1 MANLIAVIVIVAIL
15 ALAAGYVVRAKKRGA
30 KCIGCP
36 DSKTCATG
44 QGSKCSGNC
53 GSCNGHCGH

>member
-15 ALAAGYVVRAKKRGA
+15 ALAAGYVVRAKKRGE

-36 DSKTCATG
+36 DSKTCGKG
-44 QGSKCSGNC
+44 QGSMCSGNC
-53 GSCNGHCGH
+53 SNCSGHCGH